1 MVAVVA
7 SKVLWANRPK
17 MQMITITEAVSA
29 QLLQRFQNVKICVQ
43 KIKGARDMFN
53 TLIQCLAS

>member
-7 SKVLWANRPK
+7 SKVLWANPQK

-43 KIKGARDMFN
+43 KIKAARDMFN
-53 TLIQCLAS
+53 TLTQCRAS